1 MDSVDTSRV
10 IKEQKLTLIR
20 IYASFIDVK
29 IVEYIN
35 TRDETNNKR
44 IEKEIQGLIRKL
56 NNL

>member
-29 IVEYIN
+29 IIEYIN

>member
-20 IYASFIDVK
+20 IYATFIDVK
-29 IVEYIN
+29 IDEYTN

>member
-1 MDSVDTSRV
+1 MNSVDTSRV

-44 IEKEIQGLIRKL
+44 IEKEI
-56 NNL
+56 

>member
-44 IEKEIQGLIRKL
+44 IEKEIQRLIRKL

>member
-1 MDSVDTSRV
+1 MDYVDTSRV

-35 TRDETNNKR
+35 TRDETNNKG
-44 IEKEIQGLIRKL
+44 IEKDIQCLIRKL